1 MEIHFFSQTYKGFM
15 LTAGDF
21 ELWLSARSLVVLAS
35 VALVVVALR
44 RVKKVRG
51 I

>member
-21 ELWLSARSLVVLAS
+21 ELWLSPRSLVVLATLS
-35 VALVVVALR
+35 LAVVVLR
-44 RVKKVRG
+44 RIKKVRG